1 MLNVYGIFSIFT
13 YIWLIFMVL
22 WYINTPYIECLG
34 TGWFSGFPTVHRS
47 LVEDNRQSIAPA
59 SPSGNAMSSG
69 AKDPKLDPNLEKREF
84 FEFISLVEIQVGPIS
99 PDYQ

>member
-1 MLNVYGIFSIFT
+1 MGAT
-13 YIWLIFMVL
+13 
-22 WYINTPYIECLG
+22 G
-34 TGWFSGFPTVHRS
+34 TVAP
-47 LVEDNRQSIAPA
+47 EDNRQSIAPA

-69 AKDPKLDPNLEKREF
+69 AKQSLDPNLEEREF